1 MKESRYTNWDLELG
15 MFSGLLFG
23 FRTYNYGDEKAYVL
37 YLGFIDLCLTK
48 Y

>member
-1 MKESRYTNWDLELG
+1 MNGSDYTNWDLEIG
-15 MFSGLLFG
+15 MLPGLLFG
-23 FRTYNYGDEKAYVL
+23 FRTYDYGSEKAYVL

>member
-1 MKESRYTNWDLELG
+1 MYKSDYTNWDLELG
-15 MFSGLLFG
+15 ILPGLLFG
-23 FRTYNYGDEKAYVL
+23 FRVYNYGDEKAYVL